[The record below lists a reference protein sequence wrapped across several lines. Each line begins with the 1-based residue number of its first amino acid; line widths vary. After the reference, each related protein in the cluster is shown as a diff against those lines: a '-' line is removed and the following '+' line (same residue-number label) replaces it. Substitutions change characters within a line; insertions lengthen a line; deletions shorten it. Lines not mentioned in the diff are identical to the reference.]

1 MYDDVLHCITMSIP
15 IVWDPN
21 DLTPNPPPLIFDH
34 PPHPP
39 GPERAGRPYANS
51 HRAPQSHQNARAPQT
66 PKTSRTLQTDI
77 VISCYSCTYISYH
90 FIHWNIWSCQY
101 TLLNS
106 GTGKSCWKMPSRLW
120 RDQKVWPSSWSN
132 FVHPQRN
139 QPSAPGYICPSRLH
153 RPQRCRVALHHRQ
166 LVHLCRSRWTQCRSS
181 WVINTRITHIKRMA
195 LVTAGHAVPFAPIVP
210 IFLKFGPASQW
221 PQPQDWPANHSPMP
235 LPLLTASIQTP
246 GPRSSRPP
254 PLKLN
259 LEVLSHWGTIPHNWD
274 VRNSR
279 TSKDDP

>member
-1 MYDDVLHCITMSIP
+1 
-15 IVWDPN
+15 
-21 DLTPNPPPLIFDH
+21 
-34 PPHPP
+34 
-39 GPERAGRPYANS
+39 
-51 HRAPQSHQNARAPQT
+51 
-66 PKTSRTLQTDI
+66 
-77 VISCYSCTYISYH
+77 
-90 FIHWNIWSCQY
+90 
-101 TLLNS
+101 
-106 GTGKSCWKMPSRLW
+106 MPSRLW

-195 LVTAGHAVPFAPIVP
+195 LVTAGHAVPFATIVP

-221 PQPQDWPANHSPMP
+221 PQPLDWPANHSPMP

-246 GPRSSRPP
+246 GPRSSLPQ

-259 LEVLSHWGTIPHNWD
+259 LEALSHWGTIPHKVPDRFPRRFGGEEGCKSFFPIW
-274 VRNSR
+274 NSR
-279 TSKDDP
+279 IGPQESSHEANSKLLGL